1 MRCSNPRQLKD
12 GRKLAKAMQ
21 GRERDFDC
29 KIAQRVQDE
38 SPRANECV
46 VGSKRKVLV
55 GEVVEMEWDRRG

>member
-1 MRCSNPRQLKD
+1 LKD

-29 KIAQRVQDE
+29 KIAQRVQDD
-38 SPRANECV
+38 SSRANECV

-55 GEVVEMEWDRRG
+55 GEVVEMEWVGRG

>member
-1 MRCSNPRQLKD
+1 
-12 GRKLAKAMQ
+12 MQ